1 MENELFYR
9 LALTRVRGIGA
20 FHAKALFNQFGKA
33 ADIFRASPA
42 DLAKI
47 RGIGKARAWAV
58 AGFNQFD
65 AVQRELAFLEKYKIR
80 PLFFTDKDY
89 PTRLANCSDAPALLY
104 YRGEADLNSAK
115 VIAFVGTRR
124 PTEHGKQ
131 AVDQL
136 VRELAFPDLLLV
148 SGLAYGIDVASHK
161 AALNCQV
168 PTVGILGHGLDRIY
182 PQQHAALAREMVKH
196 GGLLTQFGIDTEP
209 DEHNF
214 PVRNRI
220 IAGMSD
226 VLIVIETAHRGGSIL
241 TVENAITYRKKIFAL
256 PGRITDERSAGC
268 NALIQNGKACMLTN
282 IQDVIQELQWKRPI
296 QTDGSA
302 MTEMAM
308 TERAMTGVSPKQRPV
323 KLDDPLPSDEGLSG
337 EEKTILDL
345 IVRSN
350 RLSLDELLRNE
361 HLNRPEIPM
370 VLLDLELKGI
380 IRSLPG
386 KIYCVRAGR

>member
-20 FHAKALFNQFGKA
+20 FHAKSLFRQFGQA
-33 ADIFRASPA
+33 ADIFRAAPGT
-42 DLAKI
+42 LAKI

-65 AVQRELAFLEKYKIR
+65 AVHRELAFLEKYKIR

-89 PTRLANCSDAPALLY
+89 PARLANCSDAPALLY
-104 YRGEADLNSAK
+104 YRGKADLNAAK
-115 VIAFVGTRR
+115 VIAFVGTRK

-131 AVDQL
+131 VVDQL
-136 VRELAFPDLLLV
+136 VRELAVPDLLLV
-148 SGLAYGIDVASHK
+148 SGLAYGIDAASHR
-161 AALNCQV
+161 AALNSQV

-182 PQQHAALAREMVKH
+182 PQQHAALAREMVKQ

-226 VLIVIETAHRGGSIL
+226 VLIVIETARRGGSIL

-256 PGRITDERSAGC
+256 PGRITDHKSAGC
-268 NALIQNGKACMLTN
+268 NALIQDGKARMLTN
-282 IQDVIQELQWKRPI
+282 IQDLIQELGGEQPVVRAAEP
-296 QTDGSA
+296 
-302 MTEMAM
+302 
-308 TERAMTGVSPKQRPV
+308 AMTGRVVTRVSPKQRPV
-323 KLDDPLPSDEGLSG
+323 KLDDPLPCQEELSG
-337 EEKTILDL
+337 EEQTILDL
-345 IVRSN
+345 IVRSD

-361 HLNRPEIPM
+361 HLSRPEIPM
-370 VLLDLELKGI
+370 TLLDLELKGM